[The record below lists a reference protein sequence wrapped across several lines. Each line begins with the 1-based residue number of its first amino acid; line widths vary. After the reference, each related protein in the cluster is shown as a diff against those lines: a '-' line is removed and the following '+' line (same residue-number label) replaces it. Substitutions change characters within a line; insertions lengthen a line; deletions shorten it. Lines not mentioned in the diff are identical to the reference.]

1 MKCAGEIC
9 PSTSISSAYHW
20 HEHAR
25 GQRGR
30 MACSKVYFLKLAIFQ
45 QCFLYITLVV
55 LATSTSTKTSEDNHL
70 LTTRC
75 RSNCTYNEQCYH
87 KCMRNYLEN
96 SAYKKYGDCPANP
109 PSKLDSIC
117 LNTCDGLDYK
127 CPGVEKCC
135 AHSCGQSCQS
145 PQNLDKVKG
154 LPAVPIHA
162 MLLDK
167 GIQYRTA
174 LVQWE
179 MKQEQEQAS
188 PTYYIVESRFHI
200 GTSYTEHKM
209 ENDWQLHPLIS
220 FMQKDMG
227 NVKRYRCELKLK
239 PGRWYQVRVA
249 AINSMGTRGY
259 SLASKPFQLSKKPNP
274 PQAPKSLI
282 IESLEQNENGT
293 YDCRVSWS
301 LSRSDL
307 PVEKYKLSWSLYLNA
322 TNNRSRTDNSS
333 LFKEMATISA
343 PTRYYDIRGLQP
355 NRFYYLQI
363 QAISVYGRKRLKSAA
378 NHQLVNTTVAD
389 KGKAINLDN
398 LLMGDAGYRKPKTF
412 PTLKDGMSTASNGN
426 GARNVGSSS
435 GATIRYHF
443 RMQKSGLAVRLSW
456 SAKGYRRYRVQ
467 ICRGNRDCLLAR
479 NGAGSSSS
487 SSSSVRSTNDH
498 LLWHDVVLRHNTYE
512 FGKLDF
518 DTRYTVGV
526 RIGHRR
532 NPGYDIVRS
541 FVTPKC
547 EHFRAQNQ
555 THPLV
560 MGCTDLG

>member
-1 MKCAGEIC
+1 MSECTRFKLVN
-9 PSTSISSAYHW
+9 H
-20 HEHAR
+20 
-25 GQRGR
+25 QRE
-30 MACSKVYFLKLAIFQ
+30 MACSKGYFLKLAIFQ

-55 LATSTSTKTSEDNHL
+55 LATGTTNTSEDNHL
-70 LTTRC
+70 LITRC
-75 RSNCTYNEQCYH
+75 RSNCTYDKQCYH

-96 SAYKKYGDCPANP
+96 SAYKKYGDCPTNP
-109 PSKLDSIC
+109 PSKLDTIC

-154 LPAVPIHA
+154 LPPVPVHA

-167 GIQYRTA
+167 GVQYRTA
-174 LVQWE
+174 EIQWD
-179 MKQEQEQAS
+179 MKPEQEQPS
-188 PTYYIVESRFHI
+188 PTYYIVESRYHI
-200 GTSYTEHKM
+200 GTSYTDHRM
-209 ENDWQLHPLIS
+209 ENDWQLHPLTS
-220 FMQKDMG
+220 FMQEDLG
-227 NVKRYRCELKLK
+227 NLKRYTCELKLK

-378 NHQLVNTTVAD
+378 NHQLVNTSTVVD

-398 LLMGDAGYRKPKTF
+398 LLMGDAGYRKPKTY
-412 PTLKDGMSTASNGN
+412 PTLKDGMSTVSNGN
-426 GARNVGSSS
+426 GAIRNMGSSS
-435 GATIRYHF
+435 GATMRYHF
-443 RMQKSGLAVRLSW
+443 RIQKSGLAVRLTW
-456 SAKGYRRYRVQ
+456 SAKGYGRYRVQ
-467 ICRGNRDCLLAR
+467 ICRGNRDCLTVAR
-479 NGAGSSSS
+479 NGGGGSS
-487 SSSSVRSTNDH
+487 SSSSVRSYNDY
-498 LLWHDVVLRHNTYE
+498 LLWHDVVSRRNTYE

-518 DTRYTVGV
+518 DTRYSVGV

-547 EHFRAQNQ
+547 EHFRDQNQ
-555 THPLV
+555 THTLA
-560 MGCTDLG
+560 MGCSV